1 MLKITDRTII
11 SFAVLCLLSACT
23 GRQEH
28 MRERLQYVFACNRAD
43 TVFTQRWLP
52 TVDSLVSYFAHHG
65 SANDRMM
72 AHYVAGR
79 VHHDMGEA
87 PQALDCY
94 QRAAEQADTTRADCD
109 YYTLTAVYGQMANLY
124 HAQCLPDDELQAL
137 KAAERIAWKDK
148 DTLAAIK
155 AYELRIRPYH
165 LKGEKDSM
173 LFIMKDARE
182 QYLHLGDTADAA
194 TAIYASISIYLDQH
208 NLSEAKHWLEI
219 YEKGSGNFAKDGTL
233 IKGETF
239 YYDKGRYLLA
249 TGRTTD
255 ARESFEHI
263 LDSSLLEARY
273 RGLLSVYKRMGI
285 ADSIAKYA
293 ELFAAAN
300 DSGFIHVNQEKV
312 HQISAMYDY
321 NRQQRIAEDTTAR
334 LHKEQLEK
342 FILVLATL
350 LLLSAT
356 IIVVRKLRNRDKK
369 EYVLLSAEFEDKQRM
384 LAEATDKLRLLN
396 YDYEKEMEKR
406 MLEHKEQELLL
417 KRHEEKVCEK
427 NQEIESLKVKVIEL
441 ESRLQQYSSVD
452 MEAAFKKTSVYKF
465 FEKHRNPKYANDLPS
480 EKDWEKLTELFR
492 THFVRYYSFIAITHH
507 LSTNQFRYCILL
519 RLGFDG
525 SDIGVL
531 MNKDRNQ
538 RYNLRRFIYE
548 ELFGESVHV
557 KMLEEKLKHY
567 F

>member
-1 MLKITDRTII
+1 MIVFLF
-11 SFAVLCLLSACT
+11 SLAVCVACQHS
-23 GRQEH
+23 GKED
-28 MRERLQYVFACNRAD
+28 MRLRLDYVSRCNRAD
-43 TVFTQRWLP
+43 TVFTEAWLP
-52 TVDSLVSYFAHHG
+52 RVDSLVSYFDRHG
-65 SANDRMM
+65 NANERMM
-72 AHYVAGR
+72 AHYLQGR
-79 VHHDMGEA
+79 VYHDMGEA
-87 PQALDCY
+87 PQALECY
-94 QRAAEQADTTRADCD
+94 QRAAELTDTTRADCD
-109 YYTLTAVYGQMANLY
+109 LHTLTAVYGQMADLFHVQY
-124 HAQCLPDDELQAL
+124 LPDDEMLAL
-137 KAAERIAWKDK
+137 KTAERIAWKGHEPRS
-148 DTLAAIK
+148 AIK

-173 LFIMKDARE
+173 LFIMKNARE
-182 QYLHLGDTADAA
+182 RYLQIGDTADAA
-194 TAIYASISIYLDQH
+194 TAIYACINICLDQH
-208 NLSEAKHWLEI
+208 NLSEAKHWLDI

-249 TGRTTD
+249 TGQTTE
-255 ARESFEHI
+255 ARKSFEHI
-263 LDSSLLEARY
+263 LDTSMYEARY
-273 RGLLSVYKRMGI
+273 RGLLSVYKKIGI

-300 DSGFIHVNQEKV
+300 DSDFIHVNQQQVE
-312 HQISAMYDY
+312 QIRAMYNY
-321 NRQQRIAEDTTAR
+321 NRQKRIAEDTTAK

-342 FILVLATL
+342 FILVLAVL
-350 LLLSAT
+350 LLLIAT
-356 IIVVRKLRNRDKK
+356 FIVVRKLRNRDKK

-396 YDYEKEMEKR
+396 YDHEKEMKKR
-406 MLEHKEQELLL
+406 MLENKEQKLLL

-452 MEAAFKKTSVYKF
+452 MEAAFKKTSIYKL
-465 FEKHRNPKYANDLPS
+465 FEKHRNPKYINDLPS

>member
-1 MLKITDRTII
+1 MKTSVVCSVALVVQSIRLLMI
-11 SFAVLCLLSACT
+11 SPILLLLLVACT
-23 GRQEH
+23 GQEGH
-28 MRERLQYVFACNRAD
+28 MRERLQYVSACNRAD

-52 TVDSLVSYFAHHG
+52 TVDSLVSYYTHHG

-109 YYTLTAVYGQMANLY
+109 LYTLTAVYGQMADLY
-124 HAQCLPDDELQAL
+124 HAQYLPDDELQAL
-137 KAAERIAWKDK
+137 KTAERIAWKDK
-148 DTLAAIK
+148 DTLVAIK

-194 TAIYASISIYLDQH
+194 TAIYACISIYLDQH

-321 NRQQRIAEDTTAR
+321 SHQQQLAEKKCFETVRWKAR
-334 LHKEQLEK
+334 TILFLLFFFLTMLLSFYVFSRFKIRKLEEIHCLVRTKETLEQLLSKEEMLTKEK
-342 FILVLATL
+342 QEEI
-350 LLLSAT
+350 
-356 IIVVRKLRNRDKK
+356 
-369 EYVLLSAEFEDKQRM
+369 
-384 LAEATDKLRLLN
+384 LRLN
-396 YDYEKEMEKR
+396 SMNSR
-406 MLEHKEQELLL
+406 MHRTMNEESQRLQLQINALREQLL
-417 KRHEEKVCEK
+417 KKDEAISDPVSNGIIADFKKKFQSYTTHYKLPEEKNWK
-427 NQEIESLKVKVIEL
+427 EL
-441 ESRLQQYSSVD
+441 EKAFSVLHPSYYDLITSHRSMTKDQIRLCLLIGMGFAEREMATTLEVD
-452 MEAAFKKTSVYKF
+452 GKKIDRK
-465 FEKHRNPKYANDLPS
+465 KRQINK
-480 EKDWEKLTELFR
+480 KLFR
-492 THFVRYYSFIAITHH
+492 DDSSSTLKDNLKPYIRTS
-507 LSTNQFRYCILL
+507 LS
-519 RLGFDG
+519 
-525 SDIGVL
+525 
-531 MNKDRNQ
+531 
-538 RYNLRRFIYE
+538 
-548 ELFGESVHV
+548 
-557 KMLEEKLKHY
+557 
-567 F
+567 